1 MVKVIKT
8 ERRVLKSMPSFFK
21 DRKPKKKR
29 PQGDEN
35 QPTDHQIERIQISLS
50 GNLNII
56 KQKTGNSSDVV
67 IREIKMGG
75 DSDIKTAIVYVEGIV
90 DNQSIQEYLLQSMMK
105 DDHKE
110 VINQQNAIDLLSK
123 DIMTIG
129 NISSITN
136 LDDLFASL
144 MAGDTLILVD
154 GVDQALSASTQ
165 GGEKRS
171 IAESTTQMVVRGPK
185 GAFTESLGTNTAMVR
200 RIIKTPDLWM
210 ESLKVGRVTKTDVT
224 LMYIHGIANDKVVKE
239 IRQRLHRIDIDSIL
253 ESGYIEQLIEDQTL
267 TPFPTMYNTERPD
280 VVAGNLLEGRIAI
293 FVDGTPFVLIAPALF
308 MQFFQSAED
317 YYARFDIATSIRLL
331 RIFMFMISLIAPATY
346 VAVTT
351 FHQEMVPTTLIV
363 AIAAQREAVPFPAFV
378 EALLMELTFEILR
391 EAGIRLPKAI
401 GSAVSIVGALVI
413 GQAAVQAS
421 IVSPAM
427 VIIVSITAIASFATP
442 SFDMAISAR
451 LIRFLFMIGAAT
463 FGFYGIILCLLMM
476 VVHLCSLRSF
486 GVPYMAPF
494 APFIPVNNGDTIIRL
509 PWWTLRQRPRLITAN
524 TVREGSNQNP
534 HPPASRGMVNRDFEE
549 GDNNEA

>member
-1 MVKVIKT
+1 
-8 ERRVLKSMPSFFK
+8 MPSFFK
-21 DRKPKKKR
+21 NRKQEKKR
-29 PQGDEN
+29 SQDEE
-35 QPTDHQIERIQISLS
+35 HQTANHGKEQLEVSLTH
-50 GNLNII
+50 NLNMI
-56 KQKTGNSSDVV
+56 KQKTGKSSDVI
-67 IREIKMGG
+67 IREIKLGG
-75 DSDIKTAIVYVEGIV
+75 ESDIKTAIIYIEGIV
-90 DNQSIQEYLLQSMMK
+90 DNQSIQDYILQSIMK
-105 DDHKE
+105 DNHKE
-110 VINQQNAIDLLSK
+110 EIGEHNAIDLLSE
-123 DIMTIG
+123 DIMTVG
-129 NISSITN
+129 NITPITS
-136 LDDLFASL
+136 LDDLFSSL

-154 GVDQALSASTQ
+154 GVNQALSASTE

-171 IAESTTQMVVRGPK
+171 ISESTTEMVVRGPK

-224 LMYIHGIANDKVVKE
+224 FMYIHGIANDKVVDE
-239 IRQRLHRIDIDSIL
+239 VRQRLQRIDIDSIL
-253 ESGYIEQLIEDQTL
+253 ESGYIQQLIEDQTA
-267 TPFPTMYNTERPD
+267 TTFPTIYNTERPD

-293 FVDGTPFVLIAPALF
+293 FVDGTPFVLVAPAVF
-308 MQFFQSAED
+308 IQFFQSAED

-378 EALLMELTFEILR
+378 EALLMEITFEILR
-391 EAGIRLPKAI
+391 EAGIRLPKAV

-451 LIRFLFMIGAAT
+451 LVRFLFMIGAAT

-486 GVPYMAPF
+486 GIPYMSPF
-494 APFIPVNNGDTIIRL
+494 APFIAVNNGDTVVKL
-509 PWWTLRQRPRLITAN
+509 PWWTLRQRPRLVTAN
-524 TVREGSNQNP
+524 TVRERPNQQP
-534 HPPASRGMVNRDFEE
+534 RPPASRGMVNRDFEE
-549 GDNNEA
+549 GDNDEA

>member
-1 MVKVIKT
+1 
-8 ERRVLKSMPSFFK
+8 
-21 DRKPKKKR
+21 
-29 PQGDEN
+29 
-35 QPTDHQIERIQISLS
+35 
-50 GNLNII
+50 
-56 KQKTGNSSDVV
+56 
-67 IREIKMGG
+67 
-75 DSDIKTAIVYVEGIV
+75 
-90 DNQSIQEYLLQSMMK
+90 
-105 DDHKE
+105 
-110 VINQQNAIDLLSK
+110 
-123 DIMTIG
+123 
-129 NISSITN
+129 
-136 LDDLFASL
+136 
-144 MAGDTLILVD
+144 
-154 GVDQALSASTQ
+154 
-165 GGEKRS
+165 
-171 IAESTTQMVVRGPK
+171 
-185 GAFTESLGTNTAMVR
+185 
-200 RIIKTPDLWM
+200 
-210 ESLKVGRVTKTDVT
+210 
-224 LMYIHGIANDKVVKE
+224 MYIHGIANDKVVKE
-239 IRQRLHRIDIDSIL
+239 IRQRLKRIDIDSIL
-253 ESGYIEQLIEDQTL
+253 ESGYIEQLIEDQTF

-494 APFIPVNNGDTIIRL
+494 APFIPVNNGDTVIRL